1 MEWLPGFADDFF
13 VFALEWEEGEI
24 RWYVNNVLYQTQTS
38 DDWYTTGSDD
48 PAAPFDHAFHM
59 ILNVAVGGNLP
70 GPPDATTVFP
80 QSMQVDY
87 VRVYKRDA

>member
-1 MEWLPGFADDFF
+1 MPR
-13 VFALEWEEGEI
+13 I
-24 RWYVNNVLYQTQTS
+24 RLHVNRE
-38 DDWYTTGSDD
+38 
-48 PAAPFDHAFHM
+48 PFDHAFRM